1 MAHSPTIKQLR
12 YLCAVAR
19 FQHFGRA
26 ASSLHIS
33 QSTLS
38 TAILEL
44 EQALGVRLVERS
56 NKGVLLTALGED
68 VVERSH
74 AILTS
79 VSDLMSLCDS
89 SQGEFS
95 SRMRLGVIPTIAPF
109 LLPEILSG
117 LRQAYPQ
124 FQLYIREDLSA
135 RLINSLKRGELDLLL
150 LALPYPA
157 EGVET
162 LRLFDDDFFLAFPD
176 GHEVGRMQSLR
187 SRDLK
192 GRELLLLED
201 GHCMRD
207 HALEVCK
214 LKDSD
219 VQAPY
224 QASSLNTIVQ
234 MVANGIGVSLL
245 PQMALQ
251 ANLLSATNV
260 KTRAFDEPNISR
272 QIGLMW
278 RQKCPREDEFR
289 KLGHF
294 IVEQHVTDDVKQ
306 VG

>member
-1 MAHSPTIKQLR
+1 MAHSPTLKQLR
-12 YLCAVAR
+12 YLCAVSR

-26 ASSLHIS
+26 AESLHIS

-44 EQALGVRLVERS
+44 EQALSVKLVERS
-56 NKGVLLTALGED
+56 NKGVMLTAIGED
-68 VVERSH
+68 VVERSYI
-74 AILTS
+74 ILTA

-95 SRMRLGVIPTIAPF
+95 SRMRFGVIPTIAPF

-117 LRQAYPQ
+117 LRDKYPQ

-135 RLINSLKRGELDLLL
+135 RLVHALQHGDLDLLL
-150 LALPYPA
+150 LALPFPA
-157 EGVET
+157 DGVDT
-162 LRLFDDDFFLAFPD
+162 MRLFDDDFYLVFPN
-176 GHEVGRMQSLR
+176 GHEIGQLPKLR

-192 GRELLLLED
+192 GRDLLLLED

-214 LKDSD
+214 LKNSD
-219 VQAPY
+219 LQTPY

-245 PQMALQ
+245 PKMGLE
-251 ANLLSATNV
+251 ANLLSTTNV
-260 KTRAFDEPNISR
+260 KSRAFDEPNISR

-278 RQKCPREDEFR
+278 RQKCPREEEFI
-289 KLGHF
+289 KLGQF
-294 IVEQHVTDDVKQ
+294 IMEQHQSSAVK
-306 VG
+306 

>member
-1 MAHSPTIKQLR
+1 MSHSPTLKQLR

-26 ASSLHIS
+26 AESLHIS

-44 EQALGVRLVERS
+44 EQALAVKLVERS

-68 VVERSH
+68 VVERSY

-79 VSDLMSLCDS
+79 VSDLMALCDS

-117 LRQAYPQ
+117 LRAKHPQ

-150 LALPYPA
+150 LALPYAA

-162 LRLFDDDFFLAFPD
+162 MQLFADDFLLVYPV
-176 GHEVGRMQSLR
+176 GHELGQLPNLLSK
-187 SRDLK
+187 DLK

-245 PQMALQ
+245 PKMGLQ
-251 ANLLSATNV
+251 ANLLSAANV
-260 KTRAFDEPNISR
+260 KTRAFDEPNICR

-289 KLGHF
+289 KLGQF
-294 IVEQHVTDDVKQ
+294 IMEQHRAYSVK
-306 VG
+306 

>member
-1 MAHSPTIKQLR
+1 MAHSPTLKQLR

-19 FQHFGRA
+19 FQHFSRA

-44 EQALGVRLVERS
+44 EQALGVSLVERS
-56 NKGVLLTALGED
+56 NKGVLLTALGKD
-68 VVERSH
+68 VVDRSH
-74 AILTS
+74 AILTA
-79 VSDLMSLCDS
+79 VSDLMALCDS

-109 LLPEILSG
+109 LLPKILSG
-117 LRQAYPQ
+117 LRRQYPQ
-124 FQLYIREDLSA
+124 FQLFIREDLSA
-135 RLINSLKRGELDLLL
+135 RLVNALKRGELDLLL
-150 LALPYPA
+150 LALPYPVD
-157 EGVET
+157 GVEHM
-162 LRLFDDDFFLAFPD
+162 RLFSDEFYLVYPAGHPLGQLAA
-176 GHEVGRMQSLR
+176 LR
-187 SRDLK
+187 SKDLK

-201 GHCMRD
+201 GHCLRD

-214 LKDSD
+214 LKESD

-245 PQMALQ
+245 PAMALQ
-251 ANLLSATNV
+251 ANLLSATMV
-260 KTRAFDEPNISR
+260 ETRAFDEPNICR

-278 RQKCPREDEFR
+278 RHKSPRRDEFR
-289 KLGHF
+289 KLGQF
-294 IVEQHVTDDVKQ
+294 IEEQYEKTAVKHP
-306 VG
+306 G